1 MKRKEFVRY
10 LNSNNCILHRNG
22 SKHDI
27 YKNLISNKKTTIPRH
42 PTIDD
47 MLCREIC
54 KQLGIPKI
62 K

>member
-54 KQLGIPKI
+54 
-62 K
+62 